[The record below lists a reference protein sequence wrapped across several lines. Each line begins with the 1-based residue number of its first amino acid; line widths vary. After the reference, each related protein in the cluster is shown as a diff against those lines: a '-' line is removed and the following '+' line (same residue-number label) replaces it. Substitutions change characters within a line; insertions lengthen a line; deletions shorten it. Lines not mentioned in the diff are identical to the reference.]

1 MNNCLLC
8 QQHEAD
14 KTGSHII
21 PSFLMKRINGEGKR
35 DNEIGF
41 EIKNGIVETYFG
53 RDVYEDKRKAITD
66 NEDKLYS
73 RENYDVK
80 DHVFCRH
87 CEKYFASLESK
98 YAPSIGLQFTETNTK
113 NTKVSPH
120 DALLFWCSVVWRA
133 SVTEH
138 LGSRLKP
145 ELEERLRYALMSH
158 NIDNLNIKYALFRCI
173 DYSKKT
179 GHGTS
184 VCMDIKDNN
193 LLLIVDE
200 FMLVMVFDLE
210 GEHKTE
216 LFNLNLELKK
226 DNLNDGNKE
235 EEISPIPPNVFSQIM
250 SKIIHLIIKSM
261 NIPKKLI
268 DLHKQ
273 IFVKDMP
280 DDILNEILNMMQ
292 NTGKSGD
299 KYTIKHYAWCYKEVL
314 LKHGLIQEND
324 DNTFS
329 IIPK

>member
-53 RDVYEDKRKAITD
+53 RDIYEDKRKAITD
-66 NEDKLYS
+66 NEEKLYS
-73 RENYDVK
+73 RENYDIK
-80 DHVFCRH
+80 DHVFCKY

-98 YAPSIGLQFTETNTK
+98 YAPSISLRFTEQTNTK

-145 ELEERLRYALMSH
+145 ELEERLRYALTSQ
-158 NIDNLNIKYALFRCI
+158 NTDNLNIKYALFRCI

-200 FMLVMVFDLE
+200 FMLVMVFDMKE
-210 GEHKTE
+210 EEHETE
-216 LFNLNLELKK
+216 LFNLNLKLKK
-226 DNLNDGNKE
+226 DNLNDGK
-235 EEISPIPPNVFSQIM
+235 
-250 SKIIHLIIKSM
+250 KSRR
-261 NIPKKLI
+261 NIPNSSPC
-268 DLHKQ
+268 
-273 IFVKDMP
+273 IFTNNVNNYSLD
-280 DDILNEILNMMQ
+280 
-292 NTGKSGD
+292 
-299 KYTIKHYAWCYKEVL
+299 Y
-314 LKHGLIQEND
+314 
-324 DNTFS
+324 
-329 IIPK
+329 